1 MLDPPP
7 PDIPPPLLSD
17 TPDEDGMPDEDRM
30 EVSDRVA
37 DVPALMTVATRAPAP
52 GLLAFRQELL
62 PATTQVRF
70 VLPPVATRLES
81 AMRIWYCAPS
91 RMLTF
96 HVVDRLDEFWGV
108 GIVNAAPPGMK
119 PSAWMG

>member
-1 MLDPPP
+1 MTPPTMVPMLDPPP

-17 TPDEDGMPDEDRM
+17 TPDEDGMPDDDRM

-81 AMRIWYCAPS
+81 AIRIWY
-91 RMLTF
+91 
-96 HVVDRLDEFWGV
+96 
-108 GIVNAAPPGMK
+108 
-119 PSAWMG
+119 